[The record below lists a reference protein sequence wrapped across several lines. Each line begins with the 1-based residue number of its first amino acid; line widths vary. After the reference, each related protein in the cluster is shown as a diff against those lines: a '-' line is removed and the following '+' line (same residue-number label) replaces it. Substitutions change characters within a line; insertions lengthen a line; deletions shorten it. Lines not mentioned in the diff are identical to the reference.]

1 MEIPQRGTLSL
12 RIPVGIPLRDKM
24 EDPAPTAGG
33 PFQVYCSGYYIVFK
47 IKNSGQYTIRSGAR
61 GPRDYIANMRYDITV
76 S

>member
-1 MEIPQRGTLSL
+1 
-12 RIPVGIPLRDKM
+12 M

-33 PFQVYCSGYYIVFK
+33 PFQVVGAGYYIVFK